1 MLRATPLLITIT
13 EVKLALLNSS
23 SSGIAQKFAARR
35 RRIVDVVIVMA
46 VFGEL
51 INFALAQCSRPQE
64 VDRVGWLG
72 RRLQRESIY
81 IYIE

>member
-1 MLRATPLLITIT
+1 VLRATPLLITIT
-13 EVKLALLNSS
+13 EVKLALLN

-64 VDRVGWLG
+64 VDREGGRVGW
-72 RRLQRESIY
+72 RSPPPPQSI
-81 IYIE
+81 